1 MDSDDLIEPAVQRTS
16 AAIPAH
22 RKETEPALLP
32 KSEYTFEHVKEVLQ
46 KIQHLCNARGEHIG
60 AWMDPFMTM
69 MKKEQV
75 DFGRTWDAAIVLLTR
90 LMRGEFLVSF
100 PL

>member
-1 MDSDDLIEPAVQRTS
+1 MDSDDFIEPAGKGTS
-16 AAIPAH
+16 AIPAH

-32 KSEYTFEHVKEVLQ
+32 KSEYTLEHIEEVLQ
-46 KIQHLCNARGEHIG
+46 KIQNLCVARGEHIG
-60 AWMDPFMTM
+60 AWMDPFMMM
-69 MKKEQV
+69 MKKEEV

-100 PL
+100 SL